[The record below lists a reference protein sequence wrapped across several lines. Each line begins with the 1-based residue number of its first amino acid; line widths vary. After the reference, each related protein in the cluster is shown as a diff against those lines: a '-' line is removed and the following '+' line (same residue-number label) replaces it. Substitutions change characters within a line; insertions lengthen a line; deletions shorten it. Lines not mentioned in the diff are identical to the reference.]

1 MNCPT
6 KRYWITYFTN
16 KGDHLLYFDH
26 WLTVSWSRYDKRLKP
41 PSEGALRVR
50 SSPQRLLHRPF
61 KAFIHSCLFAFA
73 SYFAY
78 SNLHP
83 VYPILFFFL
92 ITLQDDHAHILYYC
106 LIFHSPPLRSTSA
119 CPSSPSPPRT
129 SRACTTR
136 LSSSSSRSGSTLV
149 WSTMMETGER
159 KKFISWISSQVP
171 NPERSPPSRRHLEAR
186 HLLHQARYFQ
196 GKSVESPI
204 KDGFHANSFVNIGI
218 NTIL

>member
-26 WLTVSWSRYDKRLKP
+26 WLTVSWFRYDKRLKP

-50 SSPQRLLHRPF
+50 SSPQRLLHP
-61 KAFIHSCLFAFA
+61 CLFAFA

-83 VYPILFFFL
+83 LYPILTFFL
-92 ITLQDDHAHILYYC
+92 ITLRDDHAHILCYC
-106 LIFHSPPLRSTSA
+106 LILHPPPLRSTSA

-136 LSSSSSRSGSTLV
+136 SSSSSSRSGSTLA
-149 WSTMMETGER
+149 WSTTMETGER
-159 KKFISWISSQVP
+159 KKIKSSFHGFLLRYPTLNALHHHGDIWKPDIYFIKHGTFKV
-171 NPERSPPSRRHLEAR
+171 NRLNHPSRMDFMQTHL
-186 HLLHQARYFQ
+186 
-196 GKSVESPI
+196 S
-204 KDGFHANSFVNIGI
+204 
-218 NTIL
+218 T